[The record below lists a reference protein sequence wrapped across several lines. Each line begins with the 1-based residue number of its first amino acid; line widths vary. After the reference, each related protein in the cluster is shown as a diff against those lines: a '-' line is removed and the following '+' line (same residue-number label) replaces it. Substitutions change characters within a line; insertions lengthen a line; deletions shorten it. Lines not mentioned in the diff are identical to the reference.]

1 VQRQVR
7 ADITPLP
14 LVGARRGWVMAA
26 ALTAIFID
34 QSASSIASSTL
45 SSVQGAFGLGPDEGS
60 WFVTLENAPYYAS
73 IIASVWMV
81 ARIGR
86 KPVLVASLL
95 GYALFSLLCIVAPDA
110 TTLLVLR
117 FLQGVAQGGIF
128 TTALLVIFTMHKPR
142 EVAKALMPFSAA
154 SQAGGV
160 LGPLVGGSLVEW
172 GYWTDAFA
180 WSSVVSILAA
190 AVVIWQLPHHGRH
203 HRIPYDPIGL
213 LLAVAMFVPF
223 QYLVNEGER
232 RNWFEDG
239 NVTLATIA
247 LIVLI
252 ATFVHWERK
261 LAPHPLFDVRILKRR
276 DVALGGAI
284 AVFLAIAGYS
294 TTLFVQYAQADAG
307 FSPTE
312 AGLVVGG
319 RIVGIVIGVFAIG
332 TAVLR
337 GWTTARSAIAL
348 GGVVYLAGVFALASL
363 MTSTEDLAAYLPLT
377 LAVGLIQGVANQPLP
392 GLTLGGL
399 RQGDFAMGL
408 VAYKLGPLLGF
419 SIANAFSQR
428 TLDVFSAQ
436 HLSDLAGDV
445 TLQNA
450 AVAAYVHDG
459 GGSRLASLVAA
470 QATTLAYAD
479 TTRWLA
485 VLGVGAIVLALFLRV
500 ARRS

>member
-172 GYWTDAFA
+172 GTGPTRSPGRR
-180 WSSVVSILAA
+180 SSRSS
-190 AVVIWQLPHHGRH
+190 PPRSSSGSSRTMG
-203 HRIPYDPIGL
+203 D
-213 LLAVAMFVPF
+213 
-223 QYLVNEGER
+223 
-232 RNWFEDG
+232 
-239 NVTLATIA
+239 
-247 LIVLI
+247 
-252 ATFVHWERK
+252 
-261 LAPHPLFDVRILKRR
+261 
-276 DVALGGAI
+276 
-284 AVFLAIAGYS
+284 
-294 TTLFVQYAQADAG
+294 TT
-307 FSPTE
+307 
-312 AGLVVGG
+312 
-319 RIVGIVIGVFAIG
+319 
-332 TAVLR
+332 
-337 GWTTARSAIAL
+337 
-348 GGVVYLAGVFALASL
+348 
-363 MTSTEDLAAYLPLT
+363 
-377 LAVGLIQGVANQPLP
+377 
-392 GLTLGGL
+392 
-399 RQGDFAMGL
+399 
-408 VAYKLGPLLGF
+408 
-419 SIANAFSQR
+419 
-428 TLDVFSAQ
+428 
-436 HLSDLAGDV
+436 
-445 TLQNA
+445 
-450 AVAAYVHDG
+450 
-459 GGSRLASLVAA
+459 GSR
-470 QATTLAYAD
+470 
-479 TTRWLA
+479 TTRSVCSWPWRCSSHSNTWSTKA
-485 VLGVGAIVLALFLRV
+485 SAATGSRTGT
-500 ARRS
+500 